1 MMHELLCQ
9 FYLRLMQQVCLS
21 AAMKCPSNTPPR
33 PAHNWK
39 SYWKQLSAC
48 ILLPLLSAQTSFAF
62 EAIDATTQ
70 TTRPS
75 SEVSEQLELQEVVD
89 AAYAKYKDLEEG
101 ANADYIPILATVPSD
116 LFGVVIATKNG
127 QVFSAGDIDY
137 KFSIQSVSKPF
148 TAALIMQQM
157 GPQALLD
164 KIGVEPTGLP
174 FNSKMALE
182 LYEQRSANPLVNAG
196 AIAAVS
202 LIQADSE
209 SDRWAQIK
217 ENLEDFAG
225 TQLSLLDEVYQ
236 SEYET
241 AWSNRGHRPW

>member
-1 MMHELLCQ
+1 
-9 FYLRLMQQVCLS
+9 
-21 AAMKCPSNTPPR
+21 
-33 PAHNWK
+33 
-39 SYWKQLSAC
+39 LSAC